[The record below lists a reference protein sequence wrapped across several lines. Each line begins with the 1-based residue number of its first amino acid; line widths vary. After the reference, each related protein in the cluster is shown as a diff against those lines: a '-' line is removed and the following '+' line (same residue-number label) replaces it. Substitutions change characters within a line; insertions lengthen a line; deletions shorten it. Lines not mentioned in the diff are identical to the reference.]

1 MIVRFP
7 QAQGEEGGGARTLEV
22 FLDGSSRPRGPARPK
37 AGIGSTL
44 TKQSSIPRVLD
55 ANDEAVSFWKVFP
68 CFSKPPEGGKKH
80 KRKHK
85 HKNGA

>member
-7 QAQGEEGGGARTLEV
+7 QAQGEEGGGASTLEV

-37 AGIGSTL
+37 AGIGSAL

-55 ANDEAVSFWKVFP
+55 ANDEAVPFWRV
-68 CFSKPPEGGKKH
+68 CFSKQEGGKKH

-85 HKNGA
+85 HKSGA